1 MKLPVKARILQYA
14 IEQNGDFT
22 TSDVLETLKRE
33 YLGEK
38 MVNRKQVQE
47 YIDSLLGVGFFKAA
61 SIEFDE
67 SHTLLLRYIV
77 TDYGKSRSKYMH

>member
-1 MKLPVKARILQYA
+1 
-14 IEQNGDFT
+14 
-22 TSDVLETLKRE
+22 
-33 YLGEK
+33 